1 MCVFIILVTFVVFIP
16 APHAQTPLSAMT
28 GTALSSGGGDGFL
41 NCIGSVTSVK
51 SVQLAV
57 NTLEMQSVNQNGII
71 FTGTIYE
78 WLIELLKNN
87 FHPKKLKWLTGEVL
101 HIILIK
107 VFRWNF
113 FDFSDGLG
121 HGWGENRFQPTI
133 DKMGKRWT
141 SALAAEKCSLDLE
154 SVFPLGTCVLVS
166 LEITSPSFLVKGE

>member
-1 MCVFIILVTFVVFIP
+1 MCVLILVTFVVFIP

-78 WLIELLKNN
+78 SLIELLKKQLP
-87 FHPKKLKWLTGEVL
+87 PKKTQV
-101 HIILIK
+101 
-107 VFRWNF
+107 VDR
-113 FDFSDGLG
+113 
-121 HGWGENRFQPTI
+121 
-133 DKMGKRWT
+133 
-141 SALAAEKCSLDLE
+141 
-154 SVFPLGTCVLVS
+154 
-166 LEITSPSFLVKGE
+166 